1 MNPKKSSGQGGRSVG
16 GPELAPLAHTT
27 RAAPPS
33 AAIRRTPCN
42 ARLHPSARSGGR
54 GHPRPSWRIVSPERQ
69 ARARRRMTAV
79 APPPASKFTSVGN
92 RVRLECQFRKPV
104 RAADARVRLAVQ
116 AAAVLIHGADKLM
129 TSLAGSLMIAASFR
143 PPGAYA
149 STSARQRPLG
159 APSER
164 RAPLLLRRAQISRP
178 SAPTSR
184 VAFLSQT
191 PEYRGFIPKGD
202 RVLSYNIIVVPN
214 PP

>member
-54 GHPRPSWRIVSPERQ
+54 HPRPSWRIVSPERQ

-116 AAAVLIHGADKLM
+116 AAAVLIHGAEADD
-129 TSLAGSLMIAASFR
+129 LAGRVADDRRVL
-143 PPGAYA
+143 PPAGGVRLHICPPAPA
-149 STSARQRPLG
+149 WRAER
-159 APSER
+159 APSSASP
-164 RAPLLLRRAQISRP
+164 APRP
-178 SAPTSR
+178 N
-184 VAFLSQT
+184 FT
-191 PEYRGFIPKGD
+191 P
-202 RVLSYNIIVVPN
+202 
-214 PP
+214 